1 MKNWSV
7 IRLSSLGLLFSTFL
21 QAQPAAQATQA
32 AHAAFIRQVFDSALV
47 QGQSWPM
54 LEHLCKQI
62 GHRLSGSENAHK
74 AVLYTRSQMLKLGF
88 DSVWLQ
94 PVMVPVWVRGKSEQ
108 AHLLVNKRLTGG
120 VVQQQKQT
128 VKILALGGSVAT
140 PNGGIS
146 AGVIEVASLEAL
158 KQLPADAAKGKIV
171 FINEAFDPRNI
182 HTFESYGHC
191 VGNRYNGARE
201 AADKG
206 AVGVL
211 VRSLTHLVDTFP
223 HTGVM
228 GYGDAAVRIPAAA
241 ISTLHAEQ
249 LSQLLREKQEV
260 KFFMELHC
268 ESRPDTLSYNV
279 VGQIHGRELPHEII
293 AVGGHLDSW
302 DVGEG
307 AHDDGVGCVHS
318 IEALRLL
325 KVNGY
330 QPRRSLRAIMFMNE
344 ENGLRGGDEYAR
356 LAKELKEPHF
366 AAIESDRGGFS
377 PRQFNVEA
385 DDAVIA
391 DMQKWLPLFE
401 PYGVHAIKAGGSGAD
416 VGRLRGHAD
425 ALLGFVPDSQ
435 RYFDFHHAASDVLEN
450 VNRRELELGSAA
462 IAALIYLLDQ

>member
-1 MKNWSV
+1 MKNWLV
-7 IRLSSLGLLFSTFL
+7 ILFSSLALLFTTSL
-21 QAQPAAQATQA
+21 HAQRPVQVEQ
-32 AHAAFIRQVFDSALV
+32 AAFIRQVFDSALV
-47 QGQSWPM
+47 RGQSWSM

-94 PVMVPVWVRGKSEQ
+94 PVMVPVWVRGEKEK
-108 AHLLVNKRLTGG
+108 AYLLQNKRTTGG
-120 VVQQQKQT
+120 LIQQQQIN
-128 VKILALGGSVAT
+128 VEILALGGSVAT
-140 PNGGIS
+140 PPGGLN
-146 AGVIEVASLEAL
+146 AEVLEVADLDAL
-158 KQLPADAAKGKIV
+158 RALPAGAANGKIV

-201 AADKG
+201 AAAKG
-206 AVGVL
+206 AVGVI
-211 VRSLTHLVDTFP
+211 VRSLTHRIDAYP

-228 GYGDAAVRIPAAA
+228 SYGDAQKRIPAAA

-249 LSQLLREKQEV
+249 LSQMLRERQEV
-260 KFFMELHC
+260 RLYMEMDC

-279 VGQIHGRELPHEII
+279 VGQIHGRELRDEII

-356 LAKELKEPHF
+356 LAKELNEKHF

-385 DDAVIA
+385 DSVVIA

-401 PYGVHAIKAGGSGAD
+401 PYGVHSIRAGGSGAD
-416 VGRLRGHAD
+416 VGRLRGNAE

-435 RYFDFHHAASDVLEN
+435 RYFDFHHANTDVLEA

>member
-1 MKNWSV
+1 MKNWLV
-7 IRLSSLGLLFSTFL
+7 ILFSSLALLFTTSL
-21 QAQPAAQATQA
+21 HAQRPVQVEQ
-32 AHAAFIRQVFDSALV
+32 AAFIRQVFDSALV
-47 QGQSWPM
+47 RGQSWSM

-94 PVMVPVWVRGKSEQ
+94 PVMVPVWVRGEKEK
-108 AHLLVNKRLTGG
+108 AYLLQNKRTTGG
-120 VVQQQKQT
+120 LIQQQQIN
-128 VKILALGGSVAT
+128 VEILALGGSVAT
-140 PNGGIS
+140 PPGGLN
-146 AGVIEVASLEAL
+146 AEVLEVADLDAL
-158 KQLPADAAKGKIV
+158 RALPVGAANGKIV

-201 AADKG
+201 AAAKG
-206 AVGVL
+206 AVGVI
-211 VRSLTHLVDTFP
+211 VRSLTHRIDAYP

-228 GYGDAAVRIPAAA
+228 SYGDAQKRIPAAA

-249 LSQLLREKQEV
+249 LSQMLRERQEV
-260 KFFMELHC
+260 RLYMEMDC

-279 VGQIHGRELPHEII
+279 VGQIHGRELRDEII

-356 LAKELKEPHF
+356 LAKELNEKHF

-385 DDAVIA
+385 DSAVIA

-401 PYGVHAIKAGGSGAD
+401 PYGVHSIKAGGSGAD
-416 VGRLRGHAD
+416 VGRLRGNAE

-435 RYFDFHHAASDVLEN
+435 RYFDFHHANTDVLEA

>member
-1 MKNWSV
+1 MKNWLV
-7 IRLSSLGLLFSTFL
+7 ILFSSLALLFTTSLRAQTPL
-21 QAQPAAQATQA
+21 QEG
-32 AHAAFIRQVFDSALV
+32 HAAFIRQVFDSALV

-94 PVMVPVWVRGKSEQ
+94 PVMVPVWVRGPKEK
-108 AHLLVNKRLTGG
+108 AYLLQNKRTTGG
-120 VVQQQKQT
+120 LIQQQQIN
-128 VKILALGGSVAT
+128 VEILALGGSVAT
-140 PNGGIS
+140 PAGGLT
-146 AGVIEVASLEAL
+146 AQVVEVADLEAL
-158 KQLPADAAKGKIV
+158 RALPTAAVNGKIV
-171 FINEAFDPRNI
+171 FINQAFDPRNI

-201 AADKG
+201 AAAKG
-206 AVGVL
+206 AVGVI
-211 VRSLTHLVDTFP
+211 VRSLTHLIDTFP

-228 GYGDAAVRIPAAA
+228 GYGDAQKRIPAAA

-249 LSQLLREKQEV
+249 LSQLLREKQDV
-260 KFFMELHC
+260 KLFMEMHC

-279 VGQIHGRELPHEII
+279 VGQIHGRELRDEII

-344 ENGLRGGDEYAR
+344 ENGLRGGEEYAR
-356 LAKELKEPHF
+356 LAKELNEKHF

-385 DDAVIA
+385 DSVVIA

-401 PYGVHAIKAGGSGAD
+401 PYGVHSIKAGGSGAD
-416 VGRLRGHAD
+416 VGRLRGHAE

-435 RYFDFHHAASDVLEN
+435 RYFDFHHANSDVLEA

>member
-1 MKNWSV
+1 MKNWLV
-7 IRLSSLGLLFSTFL
+7 ILFSSLALLFTTSL
-21 QAQPAAQATQA
+21 HAQQPAQAEQ
-32 AHAAFIRQVFDSALV
+32 AAFIRQVFDSALV

-74 AVLYTRSQMLKLGF
+74 AVLYTRNQMLKLGF

-94 PVMVPVWVRGKSEQ
+94 PVMVPVWVRGEKEK
-108 AHLLVNKRLTGG
+108 AYLLHNKRTAGG
-120 VVQQQKQT
+120 IIQQQQIAIE
-128 VKILALGGSVAT
+128 ILALGGSVAT
-140 PNGGIS
+140 PPGGLT
-146 AGVIEVASLEAL
+146 AQVVEVADLDAL
-158 KQLPADAAKGKIV
+158 RALPAGAANGKIV
-171 FINEAFDPRNI
+171 FINQAFDPRNI

-201 AADKG
+201 AAAKG
-206 AVGVL
+206 AVGVI
-211 VRSLTHLVDTFP
+211 VRSLTHRIDAYP

-228 GYGDAAVRIPAAA
+228 SYGDAQKRIPAAA

-249 LSQLLREKQEV
+249 LSQMLSDKQEV
-260 KFFMELHC
+260 RLVMEMSC
-268 ESRPDTLSYNV
+268 ESKPDVLSYNV
-279 VGQIHGRELPHEII
+279 VGQIHGRELRDEII

-344 ENGLRGGDEYAR
+344 ENGLRGGEEYAR
-356 LAKELKEPHF
+356 LAKELNEKHF

-385 DDAVIA
+385 DSMVIA

-401 PYGVHAIKAGGSGAD
+401 PYGVHSIKAGGSGAD
-416 VGRLRGHAD
+416 VGRLRGNAE

-435 RYFDFHHAASDVLEN
+435 RYFDFHHANSDVLEA

>member
-1 MKNWSV
+1 MKNWLV
-7 IRLSSLGLLFSTFL
+7 ILFSSLALLFTTSL
-21 QAQPAAQATQA
+21 HAQQPAQAEQ
-32 AHAAFIRQVFDSALV
+32 AAFIRQVFDSALV

-74 AVLYTRSQMLKLGF
+74 AVLYTRTQMLKLGF

-94 PVMVPVWVRGKSEQ
+94 PVMVPVWVRGAKEK
-108 AHLLVNKRLTGG
+108 AYLLQNKRTAGG
-120 VVQQQKQT
+120 IIQQQQLNIE
-128 VKILALGGSVAT
+128 ILALGGSVAT
-140 PNGGIS
+140 PPGGLNAS
-146 AGVIEVASLEAL
+146 VVEVANLEAL
-158 KQLPADAAKGKIV
+158 RALPAGAANGKIV

-201 AADKG
+201 AAAKG

-211 VRSLTHLVDTFP
+211 VRSLTHRIDAYP

-228 GYGDAAVRIPAAA
+228 SYGDAQKRIPAAA

-249 LSQLLREKQEV
+249 LSQMLRDKQEV
-260 KFFMELHC
+260 RLVMEMSC
-268 ESRPDTLSYNV
+268 ESKPDVLSYNV
-279 VGQIHGRELPHEII
+279 VGQIHGRELRDEII

-344 ENGLRGGDEYAR
+344 ENGLRGGEEYAR
-356 LAKELKEPHF
+356 LAKELNEKHF

-385 DDAVIA
+385 DSVVIA

-401 PYGVHAIKAGGSGAD
+401 PYGVHSIKAGGSGAD
-416 VGRLRGHAD
+416 VGRLRGNAE

-435 RYFDFHHAASDVLEN
+435 RYFDFHHANSDVLEA

>member
-7 IRLSSLGLLFSTFL
+7 TLFSSLALLFTTSTH
-21 QAQPAAQATQA
+21 AQPLAQAGQ
-32 AHAAFIRQVFDSALV
+32 AAFIRQVFDSALV
-47 QGQSWPM
+47 QGQSWSM

-94 PVMVPVWVRGKSEQ
+94 PVMVPVWVRGAKEK
-108 AHLLVNKRLTGG
+108 AYLLQSKRTPGG
-120 VVQQQKQT
+120 IIQQQQI
-128 VKILALGGSVAT
+128 VVEILALGGSVAT
-140 PNGGIS
+140 PPGGLT
-146 AGVIEVASLEAL
+146 AGVLEVADLEAL
-158 KQLPADAAKGKIV
+158 RALPAAAAKGKIV

-201 AADKG
+201 AAAKG
-206 AVGVL
+206 AVGVI
-211 VRSLTHLVDTFP
+211 VRSLTHRIDAYP

-228 GYGDAAVRIPAAA
+228 SYGDAGERIPAAA

-249 LSQLLREKQEV
+249 LSQMLREKQEV
-260 KFFMELHC
+260 RLHMEMDC

-279 VGQIHGRELPHEII
+279 VGQIHGHELRDEII

-344 ENGLRGGDEYAR
+344 ENGLRGGEEYAR
-356 LAKELKEPHF
+356 LAKELNEKHF

-385 DDAVIA
+385 DSLVIV

-401 PYGVHAIKAGGSGAD
+401 PYGVHSIKAGGSGAD
-416 VGRLRGHAD
+416 VGRLRGHAG

-435 RYFDFHHAASDVLEN
+435 RYFDFHHANTDVLEA

>member
-1 MKNWSV
+1 MRNWLV
-7 IRLSSLGLLFSTFL
+7 ILFSSAALLFSSPSHAQQSV
-21 QAQPAAQATQA
+21 QAEQ
-32 AHAAFIRQVFDSALV
+32 AAFIRQLFDSALV
-47 QGQSWPM
+47 QGQSWSM
-54 LEHLCKQI
+54 LSHLCKQS

-94 PVMVPVWVRGKSEQ
+94 PVMVPVWVRGTKEK
-108 AHLLVNKRLTGG
+108 AYLVQSKRTPGG
-120 VVQQQKQT
+120 LIQQQEIQIE
-128 VKILALGGSVAT
+128 ILALGGSVAT
-140 PNGGIS
+140 PPGGLT
-146 AGVIEVASLEAL
+146 AEVVEVANLEAL
-158 KQLPADAAKGKIV
+158 RALPTAAASGKIV

-182 HTFESYGHC
+182 HTFEGYGHC

-201 AADKG
+201 AAAKG
-206 AVGVL
+206 AVGVI
-211 VRSLTHLVDTFP
+211 VRSLTYLVDAFP

-228 GYGDAAVRIPAAA
+228 SYGDAANRIPAAA

-249 LSQLLREKQEV
+249 LSELLRKKQEV
-260 KFFMELHC
+260 RLYMQMNC

-279 VGQIHGRELPHEII
+279 VGQIHGSELRDQII

-330 QPRRSLRAIMFMNE
+330 QSRRSLRAIMFMNE

-356 LAKELKEPHF
+356 LAKELKENHF

-385 DDAVIA
+385 DSLVIA

-401 PYGVHAIKAGGSGAD
+401 PYGVHSIKAGGSGAD
-416 VGRLRGHAD
+416 VGRLRGNAE

-435 RYFDFHHAASDVLEN
+435 RYFDFHHANSDVLEA

-462 IAALIYLLDQ
+462 IAALIYLLDQP

>member
-1 MKNWSV
+1 MKNWLV
-7 IRLSSLGLLFSTFL
+7 ILFSSLALLFTTSL
-21 QAQPAAQATQA
+21 HAQQPVQAEQ
-32 AHAAFIRQVFDSALV
+32 AAFIRQVFDSALV
-47 QGQSWPM
+47 RGQSWSM

-94 PVMVPVWVRGKSEQ
+94 PVMVPVWVRGEKEK
-108 AHLLVNKRLTGG
+108 AYLLQNKRTTGG
-120 VVQQQKQT
+120 LIQQQQIN
-128 VKILALGGSVAT
+128 VEILALGGSVAT
-140 PNGGIS
+140 PPGGLN
-146 AGVIEVASLEAL
+146 AEVLEVADLDAL
-158 KQLPADAAKGKIV
+158 RALPVGAANGKIV

-201 AADKG
+201 AAAKG
-206 AVGVL
+206 AVGVI
-211 VRSLTHLVDTFP
+211 VRSLTHRIDAYP

-228 GYGDAAVRIPAAA
+228 SYGDAQKRIPAAA

-249 LSQLLREKQEV
+249 LSQMLRERQEV
-260 KFFMELHC
+260 RLYMEMDC

-279 VGQIHGRELPHEII
+279 VGQIHGRELRDEII

-356 LAKELKEPHF
+356 LAKELNEKHF

-385 DDAVIA
+385 DSVVIA

-401 PYGVHAIKAGGSGAD
+401 PYGVHSIRAGGSGAD
-416 VGRLRGHAD
+416 VGRLRGNAE

-435 RYFDFHHAASDVLEN
+435 RYFDFHHANTDVLEA